1 MVSANVSDEI
11 TEKSLDQ
18 VQREN
23 EAKLLERKVSDD
35 TKAFSP
41 GDDYSLDNN
50 AVEMFDLPNNTPKI
64 NMEGIPKIKSKSKV
78 RKENDE
84 QRYNVLVLDTSASS
98 SFLDSS
104 GNIFYTADTA
114 IDYVKSSAKKFIE
127 GVQKA
132 DGTNYVAIVEYK
144 GSTANV
150 VSEFSTDFVSLNA
163 AIDGLYASQNT
174 RNVAAGLQKAD
185 TLINEISNPKAIK
198 NVVLFTTGMTNDGEY
213 SYDGHY
219 NEDTIGS

>member
-64 NMEGIPKIKSKSKV
+64 NMEGIPKSKV
-78 RKENDE
+78 NLKFVKRMMSRDIMSWFWILLLL
-84 QRYNVLVLDTSASS
+84 LV
-98 SFLDSS
+98 F
-104 GNIFYTADTA
+104 
-114 IDYVKSSAKKFIE
+114 
-127 GVQKA
+127 
-132 DGTNYVAIVEYK
+132 
-144 GSTANV
+144 
-150 VSEFSTDFVSLNA
+150 
-163 AIDGLYASQNT
+163 
-174 RNVAAGLQKAD
+174 
-185 TLINEISNPKAIK
+185 
-198 NVVLFTTGMTNDGEY
+198 
-213 SYDGHY
+213 
-219 NEDTIGS
+219 

>member
-1 MVSANVSDEI
+1 MRKRKLKKFIALILAFVMLFSLGGNVVSANVSDEI

-23 EAKLLERKVSDD
+23 EAKLLERK
-35 TKAFSP
+35 
-41 GDDYSLDNN
+41 

-114 IDYVKSSAKKFIE
+114 IDYVKASAKKFIE
-127 GVQKA
+127 QLIIQ
-132 DGTNYVAIVEYK
+132 NYVWH
-144 GSTANV
+144 G
-150 VSEFSTDFVSLNA
+150 
-163 AIDGLYASQNT
+163 
-174 RNVAAGLQKAD
+174 
-185 TLINEISNPKAIK
+185 
-198 NVVLFTTGMTNDGEY
+198 
-213 SYDGHY
+213 
-219 NEDTIGS
+219 

>member
-64 NMEGIPKIKSKSKV
+64 NMEGIPKINLKFVKRMMSRDIMSWFWILLLL
-78 RKENDE
+78 
-84 QRYNVLVLDTSASS
+84 LV
-98 SFLDSS
+98 F
-104 GNIFYTADTA
+104 
-114 IDYVKSSAKKFIE
+114 
-127 GVQKA
+127 
-132 DGTNYVAIVEYK
+132 
-144 GSTANV
+144 
-150 VSEFSTDFVSLNA
+150 
-163 AIDGLYASQNT
+163 
-174 RNVAAGLQKAD
+174 
-185 TLINEISNPKAIK
+185 
-198 NVVLFTTGMTNDGEY
+198 
-213 SYDGHY
+213 
-219 NEDTIGS
+219 